1 MKSVLRGMYQ
11 GDIIPWARGI
21 SNSKKRC
28 EIFEKIEKEEK
39 YFMTRLSPDDC
50 QRLTALSDLYTQLT
64 AVDEEDLYA
73 YAFSLGMLIAM
84 ETVKEAEGIFNG

>member
-1 MKSVLRGMYQ
+1 MRSILRGMYQ
-11 GDIIPWARGI
+11 GDIIPWARHV

-28 EIFEKIEKEEK
+28 EIFEKIEEEEK
-39 YFMTRLSPDDC
+39 YFKAKLSLDDC
-50 QRLTALSDLYTQLT
+50 RRFSALSDLYTQLT